1 MAWEFWIGIF
11 LGGII
16 SFLASVV
23 ANIFNTELVRF
34 LDDRKIVFRERRRK
48 NAPQLYNVIKDI
60 HDGKRDKYVN
70 LLRLST
76 ISNYAAGSTIGGL
89 CSFAVLFA
97 LSLPPDFSFTDTSL
111 PISSFRLTFL
121 LFLLFFAFSG
131 LNGLKLSVDRHL
143 NIAAALRDFDAYQ
156 AQFKAIWGELNS

>member
-1 MAWEFWIGIF
+1 
-11 LGGII
+11 
-16 SFLASVV
+16 
-23 ANIFNTELVRF
+23 
-34 LDDRKIVFRERRRK
+34 
-48 NAPQLYNVIKDI
+48 VIKDI